1 MKKNIFLT
9 AAAVTFAISASAQN
23 LNPTV
28 EVTNDFLTRSV
39 DASKPMGKMEVPD
52 SVMKFDLDFDYSVL
66 SNPYKG
72 GYDFA
77 PYLLEM
83 KPGGDGNK
91 GGKFYLRAGAGYTL
105 NPEFDLVWSP
115 RLKNQALH
123 LNVYAKNRSYVGDYM
138 QIHPEVRMSEDGTAV
153 ESYDFV
159 PFSPESVDDE
169 YASIYPTRNSGYD
182 IHTTAG
188 VNGKYDFARSFLDF
202 ALSYEGIHH
211 KNFITD
217 YNSGSC
223 FSALMRGNYNAVEAK
238 AGLHSTDDGN
248 RTFKYDA
255 DLSYRYSLSD
265 ELGFDEWLRG
275 VASNDVALKAELG
288 PVLNETHAVLVGVG
302 MFVSAY
308 TAPLSYRIWI
318 DRPTEELMHSQ
329 AGHLY
334 VAPHYVLSSYRMKLS
349 AGLKLDMAVASKNEF
364 IGGLPINQN
373 KGQLIYPD
381 VRFDY
386 QLIRE
391 HLDAYASVTG
401 GVDHN
406 PYTSL
411 IQNDHFYQAISNSA
425 FLNPVSMNTI
435 ERFNARLGLRGNI
448 ASVFRYD
455 ISGGYASY
463 DGYRHSVV
471 GYDASTLGNSWYV
484 DHRPVLK
491 AGTGTFY
498 GYDAAK
504 VAYAELK
511 AALELGSFLMDGD
524 LIYTH
529 TNLLKNAVPGFSPSP
544 LVGNISVSYNWK
556 DRIMA
561 GVHADGAV
569 RREGVWGYSVDYNP
583 ALVSIWTGHASMPG
597 FLNLGFDASYAFNRK
612 LSFWLKGDN
621 LLCQTIQRT
630 PLYAEK
636 GIKFTAGICLN
647 L

>member
-1 MKKNIFLT
+1 MKKNIFLA

-115 RLKNQALH
+115 RLKKQALH
-123 LNVYAKNRSYVGDYM
+123 LNVFARNRSYVGDYM
-138 QIHPEVRMSEDGTAV
+138 QIHPEARLSEDGTAV

-159 PFSPESVDDE
+159 PFSPESVEEGFKD
-169 YASIYPTRNSGYD
+169 IYPARSSGYD
-182 IHTTAG
+182 LLSTAG

-202 ALSYEGIHH
+202 ALSYEGVHH

-238 AGLHSTDDGN
+238 TGLHSTDDGN
-248 RTFKYDA
+248 RSFKYDA
-255 DLSYRYSLSD
+255 DLSYRYSVSD
-265 ELGFDEWLRG
+265 EQSFGTHWTSIG
-275 VASNDVALKAELG
+275 SNDIVLKGEMG
-288 PVLNETHAVLVGVG
+288 PVFDETHAVLVGVG
-302 MFVSAY
+302 MMVSAY
-308 TAPLSYRIWI
+308 AAHVPSFNQEDLT
-318 DRPTEELMHSQ
+318 HSQ

-349 AGLKLDMAVASKNEF
+349 AGLKLDMAIASKNDF
-364 IGGLPINQN
+364 IGQLPINQN
-373 KGQLIYPD
+373 KGQMIYPD

-411 IQNDHFYQAISNSA
+411 KQNDHFYQAVSSRA
-425 FLNPVSMNTI
+425 FMNPVSMNTI
-435 ERFNARLGLRGNI
+435 ERFNARLGFRGNI

-471 GYDASTLGNSWYV
+471 GYDPSTLASSLYLGT
-484 DHRPVLK
+484 RPMLMI
-491 AGTGTFY
+491 GTGTFY
-498 GYDAAK
+498 GYDAAS

-511 AALELGSFLMDGD
+511 AALDLGSFLMDGS
-524 LIYTH
+524 LTYTH
-529 TNLLKNAVPGFSPSP
+529 TDLLKKGVAGFSLSP

-569 RREGVWGYSVDYNP
+569 RRQGVWGYSVDYDP
-583 ALVSIWTGHASMPG
+583 DIVSIWTEHATIPG
-597 FLNLGFDASYAFNRK
+597 FVNLGFDASYAFNRK

>member
-1 MKKNIFLT
+1 MKKNIFLA

-115 RLKNQALH
+115 RLKKQALH
-123 LNVYAKNRSYVGDYM
+123 LNVFARNRSYVGEYKAIQPAARFAD
-138 QIHPEVRMSEDGTAV
+138 DGYTI
-153 ESYDFV
+153 ERFDFV
-159 PFSPESVDDE
+159 PFDAESVPQWDDRG
-169 YASIYPTRNSGYD
+169 YPLSHAGYD
-182 IHTTAG
+182 LHSTAG
-188 VNGKYDFARSFLDF
+188 VNGKYDFAKSFLNF
-202 ALSYEGIHH
+202 ALSYEGIHD
-211 KNFITD
+211 KVVVSD
-217 YNSGSC
+217 YSPSR
-223 FSALMRGNYNAVEAK
+223 FFEIPMKGNYNAVEAS
-238 AGLHSTDDGN
+238 AGVHSNDDELAS
-248 RTFKYDA
+248 FKYGA
-255 DLSYRYSLSD
+255 DLSYRYSISD
-265 ELGFDEWLRG
+265 ELSFMDWWRSIK
-275 VASNDVALKAELG
+275 SNDIALKGELG
-288 PVLNETHAVLVGVG
+288 PVFDETHSVLVGLG
-302 MFVSAY
+302 MILSTYA
-308 TAPLSYRIWI
+308 APASFQHGLVEKLEGY
-318 DRPTEELMHSQ
+318 MHSQ

-349 AGLKLDMAVASKNEF
+349 AGIKLDMAIASKNEF
-364 IGGLPINQN
+364 IASLPINQN
-373 KGQLIYPD
+373 KGQLVYPD

-391 HLDAYASVTG
+391 YLDAYASVTG
-401 GVDHN
+401 GIDHN
-406 PYTSL
+406 SYTSL
-411 IQNDHFYQAISNSA
+411 KQNDHFYEAVSNLA
-425 FLNPVSMNTI
+425 FVNPVSMNTV
-435 ERFNARLGLRGNI
+435 ERFNAKLGLRGNV

-463 DGYRHSVV
+463 DRYRHSVV
-471 GYDASTLGNSWYV
+471 GLDIYSLAAPGALFLE
-484 DHRPVLK
+484 P
-491 AGTGTFY
+491 GTGTFY
-498 GYDAAK
+498 GYDDAN
-504 VAYAELK
+504 VAYADLK
-511 AALELGSFLMDGD
+511 AALDLGSVLVDGS
-524 LIYTH
+524 LTYTH

-544 LVGNISVSYNWK
+544 LVGNVSVSYNWK
-556 DRIMA
+556 DRISA
-561 GVHADGAV
+561 GIRADGAMK
-569 RREGVWGYSVDYNP
+569 RDGIWGYSVEYIP
-583 ALVSIWTGHASMPG
+583 EIASIRTEFATIPG
-597 FLNLGFDASYAFNRK
+597 FVNLGFDASYAFNRK